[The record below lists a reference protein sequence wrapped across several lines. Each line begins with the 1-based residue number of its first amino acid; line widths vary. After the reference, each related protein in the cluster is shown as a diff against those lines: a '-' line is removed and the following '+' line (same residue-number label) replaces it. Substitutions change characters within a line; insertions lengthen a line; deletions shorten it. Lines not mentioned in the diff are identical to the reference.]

1 MFTNIETALVDVLKA
16 ALADVHILTAD
27 ELSDIEEGRQP
38 TPAVHVIY
46 NGYRVV
52 GDRPDKTAAQV
63 AMTWLT
69 VVAVRNV
76 RDRRGGSDS
85 RQDAVALTEK
95 IAGKLLGHHVTG
107 SVGPLALTN
116 APAPAGNNGFLYVPL
131 AWSVETILKRA
142 DLSTE
147 RS

>member
-1 MFTNIETALVDVLKA
+1 MFTNIEKELVNALKEQLP
-16 ALADVHILTAD
+16 DVHILTAD
-27 ELSDIEEGRQP
+27 DLADIEESRQP

-52 GDRPDKTAAQV
+52 GDRPDKKAAQV

-69 VVAVRNV
+69 VVAVKNV
-76 RDRRGGSDS
+76 RDRRGGSDA

-95 IAGKLLGHHVTG
+95 IAGKLLGHHVAG

-131 AWSVETILKRA
+131 AWSVETILQRT
-142 DLSTE
+142 D
-147 RS
+147 